1 MEGVIFTKDEALLI
15 EWCLEQM
22 YSDLE
27 SSDDLIDYN
36 SILEKVKP
44 FTNVNNYDNMIHKHR
59 RRDLD
64 TL

>member
-1 MEGVIFTKDEALLI
+1 MEGIIFTKDEALLI

-36 SILEKVKP
+36 SILQKVKP
-44 FTNVNNYDNMIHKHR
+44 FTNVNNYNNMIHKHR

>member
-1 MEGVIFTKDEALLI
+1 MEGIVFTKDEALLI

-44 FTNVNNYDNMIHKHR
+44 FTNVNNYNNMIHKHR

>member
-1 MEGVIFTKDEALLI
+1 MEGIKFTKDEALLI

-27 SSDDLIDYN
+27 SSDDLIVYIY
-36 SILEKVKP
+36 ILQIVNP
-44 FTNVNNYDNMIHKHR
+44 FTTVNNYNNVTHKHR

>member
-1 MEGVIFTKDEALLI
+1 MKGIIFTKDEALLI

-44 FTNVNNYDNMIHKHR
+44 FTNVNNYNNVTHTHR

>member
-1 MEGVIFTKDEALLI
+1 MEGIKFTKDEALISEL
-15 EWCLEQM
+15 CLEQM
-22 YSDLE
+22 HSDLE

-36 SILEKVKP
+36 SILQKVKP
-44 FTNVNNYDNMIHKHR
+44 FTNVNNYNNVTHKHR

>member
-1 MEGVIFTKDEALLI
+1 MEGIKFTKDEALLI

-44 FTNVNNYDNMIHKHR
+44 FTNVNNYNNMIHKHR

>member
-22 YSDLE
+22 HSDLE
-27 SSDDLIDYN
+27 SNDDLIDYN

-44 FTNVNNYDNMIHKHR
+44 FTNVNNYNNMIHKHR

>member
-1 MEGVIFTKDEALLI
+1 MEGIKFTKDEALLI

-36 SILEKVKP
+36 SILQKVKP
-44 FTNVNNYDNMIHKHR
+44 FTNVNNYNNVIHKHR

>member
-36 SILEKVKP
+36 SILQKVKP
-44 FTNVNNYDNMIHKHR
+44 FTNVNNYNNMIHKHR

>member
-1 MEGVIFTKDEALLI
+1 MDGIKFTPDEALLI

-22 YSDLE
+22 HSDIE
-27 SSDDLIDYN
+27 SSDDLIDYD
-36 SILEKVKP
+36 SILRKIKP
-44 FTNVNNYDNMIHKHR
+44 ITIVNNYNNVNLRHR

>member
-1 MEGVIFTKDEALLI
+1 MEGIIFTKDEALLI

-44 FTNVNNYDNMIHKHR
+44 FTNVNNYNNMIHKHR

>member
-1 MEGVIFTKDEALLI
+1 MEGIKFTKDEALLI

-36 SILEKVKP
+36 SILQKVKH
-44 FTNVNNYDNMIHKHR
+44 FTNVNNYNIVTHTHIR
-59 RRDLD
+59 SDLD

>member
-1 MEGVIFTKDEALLI
+1 MEGIKFTKDEALLI

-44 FTNVNNYDNMIHKHR
+44 FTNVNNYNNVIHTHR

>member
-44 FTNVNNYDNMIHKHR
+44 FTNVNNYNNMIHKHR

>member
-1 MEGVIFTKDEALLI
+1 MEGIKFTKDEALLI
-15 EWCLEQM
+15 EWGLEQM

-27 SSDDLIDYN
+27 SSDALIDYN
-36 SILEKVKP
+36 SILQKVKP
-44 FTNVNNYDNMIHKHR
+44 FTNVNNYNNVTHTHR

>member
-1 MEGVIFTKDEALLI
+1 MEGIKFTPDEASLI

-22 YSDLE
+22 HSDLE

-44 FTNVNNYDNMIHKHR
+44 FTNVNNNNNVIHTHR

>member
-1 MEGVIFTKDEALLI
+1 MEGIKFTKDEALLI

-44 FTNVNNYDNMIHKHR
+44 FTNLNNYDNMIHKHR

>member
-1 MEGVIFTKDEALLI
+1 MEGIKFTKDEALLI

-36 SILEKVKP
+36 SILQKVKP
-44 FTNVNNYDNMIHKHR
+44 FTNVNNYNNMIHKHR

>member
-1 MEGVIFTKDEALLI
+1 MEGIKFTKDEALLI
-15 EWCLEQM
+15 EWCLEQI

-36 SILEKVKP
+36 SILQKVKP
-44 FTNVNNYDNMIHKHR
+44 FTNVNNYNNMIHKHR